1 MMAMSGEELVCQAI
15 EDAQKRGYR
24 AHRLDGDSTGR
35 GIFGLGKRKP
45 VPTADILVEHGEKS
59 AVIEVKTATP
69 LLGAV
74 WQTREY
80 GDYSGAQAILCVPDS
95 SFERIPESVR
105 EYADRVSVR
114 LCPVSQIGET
124 LKDLLE

>member
-1 MMAMSGEELVCQAI
+1 MMAVSGEELVSQAI
-15 EDAQKRGYR
+15 EA
-24 AHRLDGDSTGR
+24 AHRLGYRVYRLGVNIPRR

-45 VPTADILVEHGEKS
+45 VPTADLLVEHGGKS

-80 GDYSGAQAILCVPDS
+80 GDHAGAQAILCVPDS
-95 SFERIPESVR
+95 SLERIPESVR
-105 EYADRVSVR
+105 EYADRVNVR
-114 LCPVSQIGET
+114 LCSESTIGET

>member
-1 MMAMSGEELVCQAI
+1 MMALSGEELVSQAM
-15 EDAQKRGYR
+15 EAAQKLGYR
-24 AHRLDGDSTGR
+24 AHHLDVDSPRR
-35 GIFGLGKRKP
+35 GMFGFVKRKP
-45 VPTADILVEHGEKS
+45 VPTADIRVEHGEKS

-80 GDYSGAQAILCVPDS
+80 GDHSGAQAILCVPDS

-105 EYADRVSVR
+105 EYADRVNVR
-114 LCPVSQIGET
+114 LCSVSKIGDT